1 MYVCLCHGVTD
12 RAIRQA
18 VREGV
23 SDFDGLQKATGVATC
38 CGGCRDYA
46 EDTLTLALSTEA
58 VNRLTVAAQHWVPV
72 L

>member
-23 SDFDGLQKATGVATC
+23 SDFAELQAVTAVATC
-38 CGGCRDYA
+38 CGGCREYA
-46 EDTLTLALSTEA
+46 EDTFDFALSAE
-58 VNRLTVAAQHWVPV
+58 VGNRLVSAAKQWVPM